1 MANLIDET
9 TKLAYTGALNDH
21 FDTFSRDITI
31 FKKPQ
36 IDPSYPNESNLVGYG
51 EPAQYPN
58 ITYTINSG
66 IYPAIRMIKNDQP
79 VNYLD
84 ESKVTLV
91 GQGKVRIKVREDA
104 KNFIENGPNERV
116 VIDSMSFNFSNE
128 KYTQNY
134 LGLIF
139 YIYHLEATN

>member
-1 MANLIDET
+1 MANLIDSDA
-9 TKLAYTGALNDH
+9 KLYLTGALNDH
-21 FDTFSRDITI
+21 FDTFSRDIII

-36 IDPSYPNESNLVGYG
+36 IDPITPNESNLVGYG
-51 EPAQYPN
+51 DSAQYPN

-79 VNYLD
+79 IIFLD
-84 ESKVTLV
+84 EAKVTLI
-91 GQGKVRIKVREDA
+91 GQGKARVKVREDA

-116 VIDSMSFNFSNE
+116 VIDGMSFNFSNE
-128 KYTQNY
+128 KYPQNY